1 MTGVKQTRLE
11 TLARELAAIRAEQR
25 PISSEAELHARA
37 HELNLS
43 ALCLSGG
50 GIRSAAFC
58 LGVLQA
64 LAGAKVLARFDYL
77 STVSGGG
84 YIGSWLQGMIHRRGS
99 ADAVQAALTD
109 PVAPPP
115 ELLGLRNYTSYLAPQ
130 RGPFSAD
137 SWTDLVLYVRNVLLN
152 WAVYLPLLALPL
164 LLAIFYRTAIAVIGY
179 DARLQSGLIG
189 ASAAALA
196 VSIFCVARELPDHR
210 PPPIAANYAT
220 PRAIVALVYWP
231 ALIWAM
237 LAALS
242 QGSGAGLTGYPAQLL
257 LISYG
262 AAMSLGY
269 AAAWLASLWRDPHG
283 QLFHL
288 NAIAFGVATVVSAA
302 VIAIGLHLLRSVG
315 MSGQRAQVVAVLG
328 PVWLL
333 GALGLHSAV
342 FVGLRRDSP
351 LFDLDREWL
360 ARLSAL
366 KLRAGALWGVL
377 AFASLSL
384 TWLLSQQHTPP
395 TKVTAPVTLALGS
408 LAAWIGKQASTNAG
422 AIVGVVRSSQRWR
435 VLALN
440 LLCGVFILGLIAVLG
455 MIADRILGWAQ
466 QELGAQFPSLVA
478 GRPNWRLLIIDAAA
492 IALLLCVIVWVTQRV
507 NVNRYSMHAVYRNRL
522 TRAFLG
528 PARGPARQPDPF
540 TSLDPEDNF
549 PLAWLADATGR
560 RTLFPVINL
569 TLNMTAGAPTGWSER
584 KAMAFTATPV
594 ACGAPLLRPD
604 TQPSSRDVDPPGAY
618 VSTRAYSGLEN
629 RDADPRTAHG
639 LSLATAMT
647 ISGAA
652 VSPNW
657 GYHSSRLTAF
667 VMTLFNMRLGAWLP
681 NPAAVTRPED
691 LNLARPPRSLRT
703 LLGDLFGSAGD
714 QSPAI
719 YLSDGGHFDNLGL
732 YEMVRR
738 RCRRILLVD
747 ASEDAACGFESLGD
761 TLRKAAIDMQVRI
774 EFDSPLR
781 IVART
786 DTAGLESAI
795 GFAIATVLY
804 PECPGDRASKLIYLK
819 PCLLANVPT
828 DVRAYANLHE
838 LFPHE
843 STLEQSFTESQFE
856 SYRALG
862 EYQARQLIGDP
873 LLDDLEE
880 LFSRAVGA
888 YATPAAELT

>member
-11 TLARELAAIRAEQR
+11 TIARELAAIRAEQR
-25 PISSEAELHARA
+25 PISSEAELRARA
-37 HELNLS
+37 HDLDLS

-64 LAGAKVLARFDYL
+64 LAGARLLARFDYL

-84 YIGSWLQGMIHRRGS
+84 YIGAWLQGMVHRRGS
-99 ADAVQAALTD
+99 VDAVQTALAD
-109 PVAPPP
+109 PACPPT

-137 SWTDLVLYVRNVLLN
+137 SWTDLVLYLRNVLLN
-152 WAVYLPLLALPL
+152 WAVYLPLLAFPL
-164 LLAIFYRTAIAVIGY
+164 LLAIFYRTAIAVVAF
-179 DARLQSGLIG
+179 DRRLQLGLIA
-189 ASAAALA
+189 ASAVALA

-220 PRAIVALVYWP
+220 PRAVTALVYWP
-231 ALIWAM
+231 AVAWAM

-242 QGSGAGLTGYPAQLL
+242 QGRGSGLIELPAQAL
-257 LISYG
+257 LISYA
-262 AAMSLGY
+262 AAMTLGY
-269 AAAWLASLWRDPHG
+269 AAAWVAAVWRDPQG

-288 NAIAFGVATVVSAA
+288 NAISFGAATMVSAA
-302 VIAIGLHLLRSVG
+302 AIAIGLHLMGLVP
-315 MSGQRAQVVAVLG
+315 MTGQRAQVVAVLG
-328 PVWLL
+328 PLWLL
-333 GALGLHSAV
+333 GSLGIHSAV

-384 TWLLSQQHTPP
+384 TWLLTLSHTPP
-395 TKVTAPVTLALGS
+395 GKATAPIVVALGS
-408 LAAWIGKQASTNAG
+408 VAAWIGKQASTNAG
-422 AIVGVVRSSQRWR
+422 AIVGVIRSSQRWR
-435 VLALN
+435 LLALN

-455 MIADRILGWAQ
+455 MIADRILG
-466 QELGAQFPSLVA
+466 GAQKELEARFPVLVA
-478 GRPNWRLLIIDAAA
+478 PQPSWRLLIIDAAA
-492 IALLLCVIVWVTQRV
+492 IALLFCMIVWVTQRV

-540 TSLDPEDNF
+540 TNLDPADNF

-604 TQPSSRDVDPPGAY
+604 TQPASRDADPQGVYVTTHAY
-618 VSTRAYSGLEN
+618 AGLEN
-629 RDADPRTAHG
+629 RDADPKTAHG

-681 NPAAVTRPED
+681 NPAAVTRPAE
-691 LNLARPPRSLRT
+691 LNLARPPHSLRT
-703 LLGDLFGSAGD
+703 LLGDLLGSAGD

-738 RCRRILLVD
+738 RCRKILVVD
-747 ASEDAACGFESLGD
+747 ASEDASCGFESLGD

-774 EFDSPLR
+774 EFDSAPR

-786 DTAGLESAI
+786 DAAGLKSAL
-795 GFAIATVLY
+795 GFAVATVCY
-804 PECPGDRASKLIYLK
+804 PECPDDRTSKLIYLK

-862 EYQARQLIGDP
+862 EYQASQLIGAAAPAD
-873 LLDDLEE
+873 LDE
-880 LFSRAVGA
+880 LFVRAGKA
-888 YATPAAELT
+888 